1 MNIGETL
8 LGEDMRAV
16 RHIRVSA
23 ALREHRADY
32 LALHGDCAAAIV
44 HALKKHGAMTKNLLI
59 LAIPDRQPATVS
71 RMANRMLRRGALVV
85 DERGALEMLRLP
97 MATQ

>member
-1 MNIGETL
+1 MNLGQTL

-16 RHIRVSA
+16 RHIRVST

-32 LALHGDCAAAIV
+32 LALHGDCETAIV
-44 HALKKHGAMTKNLLI
+44 AALKKHGAMTRNLLF
-59 LAIPDRQPATVS
+59 LAVPDRLPATVS
-71 RMANRMLRRGALVV
+71 RMANRMLQRGALVV